1 MADRDRRWSWSLRAR
16 VAVAFLVT
24 TAVAMLALGLYV
36 QLRVEDTLERG
47 LRDQLDGEMDGL
59 AALSAEERTRA
70 VEQLAGD
77 IHGQVLT
84 RDGEVVASSTAV
96 FEQIIDPDD
105 LDDHGYDDD
114 ARIRVIDDLGERGE
128 ELEIDIEPVV
138 VLVKGIDDQVVVLA
152 IEREEAH
159 EATAAVRQQLL
170 ISGPVALA
178 LAGVLGYLVAGLG
191 LRPVERMRA
200 RAATIS
206 SRSAGERLPVPAA
219 TELRKLA
226 VTLNAM
232 LDRLDE
238 GLDRERRFVADASHE
253 LRTPLAL
260 LRTEIDLALSGP
272 RSAED
277 LREALVSAEEEVRRL
292 IALSE
297 NLLALAGAD
306 AGALQVQVE
315 EVDLAALAADV
326 VRRFQTTAETAS
338 RSVSIAGD
346 RSVRVAGDPERLGRV
361 VSNLVDNAMKHGEG
375 DVEVR
380 VVDGSDVV
388 LEVSDAGAGFHEE
401 RPFER
406 FAASHGS
413 VGLGL
418 AIVDEIIR
426 AHGGRI
432 GIVREHERTIVRAT
446 LPALGSA
453 R

>member
-1 MADRDRRWSWSLRAR
+1 MAEGERRLGWSLRAR

-36 QLRVEDTLERG
+36 QLRVHDTLEQG

-59 AALSAEERTRA
+59 TAMPPAERTRA
-70 VEQLAGD
+70 VERLAGD
-77 IHGQVLT
+77 IHGQVLSG
-84 RDGEVVASSTAV
+84 DGEILASSTAV
-96 FEQIIDPDD
+96 IEPLVDPDD
-105 LDDHGYDDD
+105 ASDGYSETHVRVLDDLLE
-114 ARIRVIDDLGERGE
+114 AREGTE
-128 ELEIDIEPVV
+128 ELEVDREEVV
-138 VLVKGIDDQVVVLA
+138 VLVRTIDDQVVVLA
-152 IEREEAH
+152 VESEHTDEAVD
-159 EATAAVRQQLL
+159 AVRRQLL

-191 LRPVERMRA
+191 LRPVERMRV

-206 SRSAGERLPVPAA
+206 SRSAGERLPVPSAS
-219 TELRKLA
+219 ELRRLA
-226 VTLNAM
+226 LTLNAM

-260 LRTEIDLALSGP
+260 LLTEVELALSGP
-272 RSAED
+272 RSQDE
-277 LREALVSAEEEVRRL
+277 LVEALQSADQEVRRL

-297 NLLALAGAD
+297 DLLALAGSD
-306 AGALQVQVE
+306 AGQLQLHAE
-315 EVDLAALAADV
+315 EADLAALAADV
-326 VRRFQTTAETAS
+326 VRRFGATATAAS
-338 RSVSIAGD
+338 RAVSVHAD
-346 RSVRVAGDPERLGRV
+346 RAARVAGDPDRLGRV
-361 VSNLVDNAMKHGEG
+361 VSNLIDNALKHGAG

-380 VVDGSDVV
+380 VVDGPEVV
-388 LEVSDAGAGFHEE
+388 LEVSDEGPGFAEE

-418 AIVDEIIR
+418 AIVDEIVR

-432 GIVREHERTIVRAT
+432 EIAREQERTVVRVT
-446 LPALGSA
+446 LPAA